1 MKFTVKPANAATEK
15 TPAFVFFVF
24 ENELPKSPA
33 GLKKMLE
40 SVRDAEFSG
49 KSGQFLLLPTH
60 GKIPAERAAFIGL
73 GKRDKFKLE
82 GARRTAATVARKLRG
97 AGITKFTMEV
107 CADCACCSQEECA
120 EALAQG
126 VVTGLFKFDR
136 FKTGN
141 NDTAKS
147 EVREVTLALASPR
160 GLAAAQKAARRGQI
174 IGDGVNLCREVGN
187 TPPNILYPATL
198 ADRARKLARETGM
211 RCTVFDARALKKMEC
226 NAILAVGAGS
236 VHEPY
241 LIILEHRGGRA
252 GQRPFAF
259 VGKAITF
266 DSGGLNIK
274 TGLGMADMKWDKCG
288 GCAVLGAMSAI
299 ARLKIPMN
307 VIGVISAAENLLDAN
322 SYRPSDIMYAYPGE
336 KKGGTS
342 IEVLNTDAEG
352 RMVLSDALS
361 YVSLKHNPR
370 AIVDLATLTG
380 ACVTALGAHNAG
392 LMGNNDD
399 LIEKIKAASARSG
412 DPVWQL
418 PISDEYRDEVKSE
431 FADVKNIGGGSAGA
445 QAGAV
450 FLEKFVHDKPWA
462 HLDIAGTAW
471 GDEKPHRA
479 KGATGFGVR
488 LCVELV
494 S

>member
-1 MKFTVKPANAATEK
+1 MKVTVRPCELSQLKTE
-15 TPAFVFFVF
+15 AFACFVF
-24 ENELPKSPA
+24 ENELPKRPA
-33 GLKKMLE
+33 SLKKLLD
-40 SVRDAEFSG
+40 SVRTAEFSG
-49 KSGQFLLLPTH
+49 KSGQFLMLLTH
-60 GKIPAERAAFIGL
+60 GKLPAERVALIGL
-73 GKRDKFKLE
+73 GKRDKLKLE
-82 GARRTAATVARKLRG
+82 NVRRAAATVARKLRD
-97 AGITKFTMEV
+97 AGITSFAMEV
-107 CADCACCSQEECA
+107 CPGCACCSPTDCA

-141 NDTAKS
+141 NDNSKN
-147 EVREVTLALASPR
+147 EVKEVVLALSSSA
-160 GLAAAQKAARRGQI
+160 GLAAAQKAARRGQHVANA
-174 IGDGVNLCREVGN
+174 VNLCREVAN
-187 TPPNILYPATL
+187 TPPNILYPATF
-198 ADRARKLARETGM
+198 AERARKLARETGM
-211 RCTVFDARALKKMEC
+211 RCTVFDHRALKKMGC

-236 VHEPY
+236 VHTPT
-241 LIILEHRGGRA
+241 LIVLEHRGGRA
-252 GQRPFAF
+252 DQRPFAF

-274 TGLGMADMKWDKCG
+274 TGAGMADMKWDKCG

-299 ARLKIPMN
+299 ARLKIPRH
-307 VIGVISAAENLLDAN
+307 VVGVIAAAENLPDAN
-322 SYRPSDIMYAYPGE
+322 CYRPSDILYAYPGQ
-336 KKGGTS
+336 KQGGTS

-361 YVSLKHNPR
+361 YVSLKYNPR

-380 ACVTALGAHNAG
+380 ACVTALGHHNAG
-392 LMGNNDD
+392 LMGNDEE
-399 LIEKIKAASARSG
+399 LIEKIKDAARRSG
-412 DPVWQL
+412 DSVWQL
-418 PISDEYRDEVKSE
+418 PISDEYREEVKSE

-450 FLEKFVHDKPWA
+450 FLEKFVHGKPWA

-471 GDEKPHRA
+471 GDEKPFRA

>member
-1 MKFTVKPANAATEK
+1 MKFIVKPATAAKEK
-15 TPAFVFFVF
+15 TAVFVFFVF

-33 GLKKMLE
+33 GLKKLLE
-40 SVRDAEFSG
+40 SIRDSEFSG
-49 KSGQFLLLPTH
+49 KAGQFLMLPTH
-60 GKIPAERAAFIGL
+60 GKIPADRAAFIGL
-73 GKRDKFKLE
+73 GKRDKLKLE
-82 GARRTAATVARKLRG
+82 HVRRAAATVARNMRG
-97 AGITKFTMEV
+97 AGITRFAMEV
-107 CADCACCSQEECA
+107 CPDCNCCSQEECA

-136 FKTGN
+136 FKSGN
-141 NDTAKS
+141 KDNAKN
-147 EVREVTLALASPR
+147 EVKEVALALSSSR
-160 GLAAAQKAARRGQI
+160 GLAAAQKAARRGQLI
-174 IGDGVNLCREVGN
+174 ADGVNLCREVAN
-187 TPPNILYPATL
+187 TPPNILYPVTF
-198 ADRARKLARETGM
+198 ADRARTLARETGM
-211 RCTVFDARALKKMEC
+211 RCTVFDHRALKKMEC

-236 VHEPY
+236 VHSPA
-241 LIILEHRGGRA
+241 LIILEYRGGRA

-299 ARLKIPMN
+299 ARLKIPHT
-307 VIGVISAAENLLDAN
+307 VIGIISAAENLLDAN

-361 YVSLKHNPR
+361 YVSLKYNPR

-380 ACVTALGAHNAG
+380 ACVTALGHHNAG

-399 LIEKIKAASARSG
+399 LIAKVKDASARSG

-418 PISDEYRDEVKSE
+418 PLSDEYRDEVKSE
-431 FADVKNIGGGSAGA
+431 FADVKNIGDGSAGA